1 MRLFLLGISSIF
13 LMVVGI
19 SLILLVNGCQD
30 LETMGTYEKIWFNR
44 GVYCTKNI
52 YEWDLHRGVV
62 TQDQADD
69 ILERAYECFEA
80 GVRATQKRRKALK

>member
-1 MRLFLLGISSIF
+1 MRLLFLGIGFIF
-13 LMVVGI
+13 LVT
-19 SLILLVNGCQD
+19 SCQD
-30 LETMGTYEKIWFNR
+30 LGTMGTYEKIWFNR

-69 ILERAYECFEA
+69 ILKRAYECFEA
-80 GVRATQKRRKALK
+80 GVRATKKRRKALK